1 MAAVVQR
8 AHGGRLSPI
17 GTLSIPKRSHE
28 YRGYA
33 RANKKS
39 AVYFSA
45 FYGSPDVQNTGF
57 RAFPALSALLIQD
70 HLVSPAATVTSGVV
84 GCLSSPTNS
93 DVAGRFDLLGRFLFL
108 GHFPIRNKCPPNDY
122 PVPCLFG
129 SLSLMS
135 FAKEMQERTTII
147 EAPCISLSSS
157 LGSTSGRFLA
167 KI

>member
-1 MAAVVQR
+1 MAAIVQR
-8 AHGGRLSPI
+8 VHGGRLSPV

-33 RANKKS
+33 RVNKRS

-70 HLVSPAATVTSGVV
+70 HLVPPAATVTSGVV

-108 GHFPIRNKCPPNDY
+108 GRFPIRNKCLPNGCL
-122 PVPCLFG
+122 VLCLFVS
-129 SLSLMS
+129 SLS
-135 FAKEMQERTTII
+135 F
-147 EAPCISLSSS
+147 LSPRIC
-157 LGSTSGRFLA
+157 GSVPP
-167 KI
+167 